1 MCENINIV
9 SSLYQSSSTPFQSD
23 KKQKYQ
29 SGREYS
35 PNLVSDV
42 NIKCTYIPGHTW
54 PRQDFVFVET
64 VPCYYITHTA
74 ITSGFLI
81 LKQISA
87 WLSCYS
93 FSFASY
99 IVTIV
104 TGRVLSYYSFSFALY
119 IHSRCPVLWYW
130 IHSIYP
136 TRLPA
141 MKTRKRFRWWPQKP
155 DAMRRPAAV
164 CAAANKQKEQTG
176 IHPSIHPGESSSY
189 IHSLIMRGKYNTS
202 GRRTTQ
208 LAKLSIDWLIA

>member
-119 IHSRCPVLWYW
+119 IVGVLYSGTEYILYTPLDFQRWKRENVFGGDRRNLTRCAGQLRYALQQ
-130 IHSIYP
+130 
-136 TRLPA
+136 T
-141 MKTRKRFRWWPQKP
+141 
-155 DAMRRPAAV
+155 
-164 CAAANKQKEQTG
+164 NKKNRQAS
-176 IHPSIHPGESSSY
+176 IHPSIQGSPRATS
-189 IHSLIMRGKYNTS
+189 IH
-202 GRRTTQ
+202 
-208 LAKLSIDWLIA
+208 